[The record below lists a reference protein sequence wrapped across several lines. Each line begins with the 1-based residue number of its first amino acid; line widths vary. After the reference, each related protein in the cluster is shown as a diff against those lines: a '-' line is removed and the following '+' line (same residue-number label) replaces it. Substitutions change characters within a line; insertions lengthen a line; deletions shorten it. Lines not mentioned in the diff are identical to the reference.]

1 MIGVA
6 LAWLAACGGSP
17 HDPTPIS
24 SPIAASRPN
33 EPTRTPDLD
42 LERAP
47 IPRLLA
53 IDWATTTLATDA
65 DALAVWAT
73 IAPTGFD
80 WDDKLGEIPE
90 AAERP
95 LAIAVLRGGNFTCM
109 TPPPAP
115 LASVRWLAPSRAR
128 DCVAPMFDV
137 RAPAHTAGL
146 SDPCLRR
153 LLALWAIGRLEDDDL
168 PKVRDAF
175 RAIAAIPPPES
186 ELVEAVLAAIPETQ
200 PALRLELLAIGWRAG
215 QRDVVNAAVGKLD
228 EPHLIEAAVKHRID
242 GALEVLSADGHRA
255 VYLAAVTD
263 EAFDAKAR
271 TKAMFELISVDGSL
285 PADVRGAIVKAASA
299 TDCTVAA
306 TATRVLEARG
316 DKRSVPRRPRMWTTT
331 AMMRAL
337 CVLASYEQQQRA
349 DEDSLLPGFVPK
361 QGLERVTITYDPL
374 GEIDTDGDGDPHTA
388 RTIELVTRDNL
399 VLPEIDDL
407 VRAMRRCTGTTCKSD
422 DREFRFGLKSV
433 GGTLVL
439 HRLEVIERPPCPR

>member
-17 HDPTPIS
+17 RAPTPNAA
-24 SPIAASRPN
+24 PIAASRPN
-33 EPTRTPDLD
+33 EPIRTADPD

-47 IPRLLA
+47 IPQLLS
-53 IDWATTTLATDA
+53 IDWTTTPLATDA
-65 DALAVWAT
+65 DALAVWAK

-90 AAERP
+90 SVERP
-95 LAIAVLRGGNFTCM
+95 LAIALLRGGNFTCM
-109 TPPPAP
+109 TPPPA
-115 LASVRWLAPSRAR
+115 R
-128 DCVAPMFDV
+128 DCVAAVFDV
-137 RAPAHTAGL
+137 RAPAHAAGL

-153 LLALWAIGRLEDDDL
+153 MLALWALGRLEDDDL

-186 ELVEAVLAAIPETQ
+186 ELVAAVFAAIPEDQ
-200 PALRLELLAIGWRAG
+200 PAVRLELLAIGWRAG

-228 EPHLIEAAVKHRID
+228 EPHLVDAAMKHRID

-255 VYLAAVTD
+255 AYLAAVTD
-263 EAFDAKAR
+263 DAFDAKAR
-271 TKAMFELISVDGSL
+271 TKAMFELIAVDGSL
-285 PADVRGAIVKAASA
+285 PADVQAAIVKAAGA
-299 TDCTVAA
+299 KDCTVAA
-306 TATRVLEARG
+306 TAARILEARG
-316 DKRSVPRRPRMWTTT
+316 DKRFVPRRPRVRTAD
-331 AMMRAL
+331 AMMRAI

-349 DEDSLLPGFVPK
+349 DEVSLLPGFVPK

-374 GEIDTDGDGDPHTA
+374 GEVDTDGDGDPHTA

-422 DREFRFGLKSV
+422 DREFRFGLRLV
-433 GGTLVL
+433 GGALVL
-439 HRLEVIERPPCPR
+439 HRLEVIERPPCPRQ